1 MKLRYLTVIGIGW
14 LSLQASVFA
23 KEGPAPTSKSLQ
35 TQADKRSYTIGAD
48 IGKSLR
54 EQDFT
59 ITPMFNKG
67 FDDAYNNKP
76 LLMTVDEMKNT
87 IVELQKEVIEQQQKK
102 LKEMSS
108 KNMKIGA
115 EFLSKNKTKSGVVS
129 LPSGLQ
135 YKIIKAG
142 KGPSPTESSIVK
154 VEYEG
159 KLING
164 DVFDSTYKRGEPAEF
179 QVNQVIPGWQE
190 ALQKMKT
197 GAEWQLYIP
206 AKLAYGERGF
216 MNPTGVSIE
225 PNETLIFK
233 VHLLAI
239 LDSNDDKAAKKS

>member
-1 MKLRYLTVIGIGW
+1 MKLRYLMVIGVG
-14 LSLQASVFA
+14 LLGLQASAFA
-23 KEGPAPTSKSLQ
+23 KENPALASKSLQ

-48 IGKSLR
+48 IGRSLR
-54 EQDFT
+54 EQDFK

-67 FDDAYNNKP
+67 FDDAYNGKP
-76 LLMTVDEMKNT
+76 LLMTSDEMKDT
-87 IVELQKEVIEQQQKK
+87 IANLQKEVIEQQQKK
-102 LKEMSS
+102 LQDMSS
-108 KNMKIGA
+108 KNLKKGST
-115 EFLSKNKTKSGVVS
+115 FLSKNKTKSGVVS

-135 YKIIKAG
+135 YKVIKAG
-142 KGPSPTESSIVK
+142 KGNSPSESSVVQ

-164 DVFDSTYKRGEPAEF
+164 DVFDSTYKRGQPVEF

-190 ALQKMKT
+190 ALQKMKP

-216 MNPTGVSIE
+216 MNPTGISIE

-233 VHLLAI
+233 VHLI
-239 LDSNDDKAAKKS
+239 SVKDNDDQPAAKKG